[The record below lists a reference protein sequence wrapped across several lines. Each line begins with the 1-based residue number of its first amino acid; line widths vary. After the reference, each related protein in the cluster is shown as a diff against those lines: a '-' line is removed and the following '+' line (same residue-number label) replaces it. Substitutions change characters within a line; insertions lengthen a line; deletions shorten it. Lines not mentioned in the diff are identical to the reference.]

1 MKRVKIFL
9 NIGLEEDVVKK
20 LKQKQKED
28 GMINMTEVI
37 RVLLE
42 GKKKNGK

>member
-37 RVLLE
+37 RALLV

>member
-1 MKRVKIFL
+1 MKGVKIFL

-37 RVLLE
+37 RALLV